1 MRTLSLILSIVVF
14 FTAGYFFIDDFTNS
28 TETNYLIYMALLVI
42 LMLICIIGVMI
53 NLPMII
59 RHRRKMR
66 VLIYNSYSKKRIRN
80 KEFDRQF
87 RISKMQYH

>member
-1 MRTLSLILSIVVF
+1 MKTLSLILSIVVF
-14 FTAGYFFIDDFTNS
+14 FTAGYFFIVDFTKS

-53 NLPMII
+53 NLPLIL
-59 RHRRKMR
+59 RHRRQMKM
-66 VLIYNSYSKKRIRN
+66 LIYNSYSKKRIRN

-87 RISKMQYH
+87 GIS

>member
-1 MRTLSLILSIVVF
+1 MKTLSLILSIIVF
-14 FTAGYFFIDDFTNS
+14 FTAGYFFVVDFTNS

-42 LMLICIIGVMI
+42 LMLICIVGIMI
-53 NLPMII
+53 NLPMIL
-59 RHRRKMR
+59 RHRREMK

-87 RISKMQYH
+87 GIS